1 MAGRLAR
8 ILEQEYKTK
17 GLVGGL
23 ASAGGKR
30 LKEMFDIRNV
40 LFSGGGIGSQIGKK
54 IFGKGYSATAD
65 KDKAESISNRIQPPQ
80 QIL

>member
-1 MAGRLAR
+1 MAGRLAK

-17 GLVGGL
+17 GLVGGV

-54 IFGKGYSATAD
+54 NIW
-65 KDKAESISNRIQPPQ
+65 
-80 QIL
+80 

>member
-40 LFSGGGIGSQIGKK
+40 LFSGGDNKFFRKK
-54 IFGKGYSATAD
+54 VLKYYYQLKMIPGFLQK
-65 KDKAESISNRIQPPQ
+65 IR
-80 QIL
+80 

>member
-1 MAGRLAR
+1 MAGRLAK

-30 LKEMFDIRNV
+30 LKEMLKREVESRID
-40 LFSGGGIGSQIGKK
+40 S
-54 IFGKGYSATAD
+54 YSSKSSKLSSLLGCLACY
-65 KDKAESISNRIQPPQ
+65 PVG
-80 QIL
+80 